1 MKSYK
6 LCHYAVALGK
16 HAKHSKTR
24 LCEASLASCQTQK
37 PFPAISGTLHSRDN
51 QNISRLTRKPS
62 TIMVVKIPHCV
73 ISRNI
78 QQSTHHRD
86 CKTKPFLL
94 MHRAQR
100 MQASIH
106 DGESMWKLCDCHAI
120 HTTRR
125 YAMEGF
131 HVFLCWRLT
140 DPLWS
145 SEIQIADKQEIS
157 KTICRPS
164 TIMVVKIPHCELR
177 ANIQQVL
184 IIGTARE
191 SISYGWH
198 WEFCTY
204 VVMLSQT
211 QPSVQLEKDHEK
223 L

>member
-1 MKSYK
+1 MHTYADPKKTEHKESKQAYMTVKACESCATLSCNSY
-6 LCHYAVALGK
+6 
-16 HAKHSKTR
+16 HAKIC
-24 LCEASLASCQTQK
+24 L
-37 PFPAISGTLHSRDN
+37 GT
-51 QNISRLTRKPS
+51 
-62 TIMVVKIPHCV
+62 
-73 ISRNI
+73 
-78 QQSTHHRD
+78 
-86 CKTKPFLL
+86 
-94 MHRAQR
+94 
-100 MQASIH
+100 
-106 DGESMWKLCDCHAI
+106 
-120 HTTRR
+120 
-125 YAMEGF
+125 

-198 WEFCTY
+198 WEFCTH

-211 QPSVQLEKDHEK
+211 QPSVQLVIRPWKAISYVTMQSHWENTPNIPKHGSARR

>member
-62 TIMVVKIPHCV
+62 TIMVVKIPHC
-73 ISRNI
+73 
-78 QQSTHHRD
+78 
-86 CKTKPFLL
+86 
-94 MHRAQR
+94 
-100 MQASIH
+100 
-106 DGESMWKLCDCHAI
+106 
-120 HTTRR
+120 
-125 YAMEGF
+125 
-131 HVFLCWRLT
+131 
-140 DPLWS
+140 
-145 SEIQIADKQEIS
+145 
-157 KTICRPS
+157 
-164 TIMVVKIPHCELR
+164 ELR

-198 WEFCTY
+198 WEFCTH

-211 QPSVQLEKDHEK
+211 QPSVQLVIRPWKAISYVTMQSHWENMLNIPKHGSARR

>member
-1 MKSYK
+1 
-6 LCHYAVALGK
+6 
-16 HAKHSKTR
+16 
-24 LCEASLASCQTQK
+24 
-37 PFPAISGTLHSRDN
+37 
-51 QNISRLTRKPS
+51 
-62 TIMVVKIPHCV
+62 MVVKIPHCV

-94 MHRAQR
+94 MQNHVRMHTYARPKKDRAQR
-100 MQASIH
+100 EQASIH
-106 DGESMWKLCDCHAI
+106 DGSSMWKLCDSVMQFIHHAKI
-120 HTTRR
+120 CLGT
-125 YAMEGF
+125 

-164 TIMVVKIPHCELR
+164 TIMVVKIPHGDLR

-198 WEFCTY
+198 WEFCTH
-204 VVMLSQT
+204 VVMLSQNT
-211 QPSVQLEKDHEK
+211 AKRAIRIRSWKAISYATMQSHWENMLNIPKHGSARRL
-223 L
+223 

>member
-1 MKSYK
+1 M
-6 LCHYAVALGK
+6 HTYADQK
-16 HAKHSKTR
+16 ETEHKESKQAYMTVKAVR
-24 LCEASLASCQTQK
+24 L
-37 PFPAISGTLHSRDN
+37 
-51 QNISRLTRKPS
+51 
-62 TIMVVKIPHCV
+62 
-73 ISRNI
+73 
-78 QQSTHHRD
+78 
-86 CKTKPFLL
+86 
-94 MHRAQR
+94 
-100 MQASIH
+100 
-106 DGESMWKLCDCHAI
+106 CHAI
-120 HTTRR
+120 RTTRR
-125 YAMEGF
+125 YALEGS

-164 TIMVVKIPHCELR
+164 TIMVVKIPHCDLR

-198 WEFCTY
+198 WEFCTH

-211 QPSVQLEKDHEK
+211 QPSVQLVIRPWKAISYVTMQSHWENTPNIPKHGSARR